1 MKPNYPAKADPRP
14 KRRRENDNPYE
25 LITSGI
31 QTDSPRYYVRFTDVN
46 GTTHCLEVSH
56 EVFDAMDKLELKE
69 LAFMNESDRHY
80 ERSELCEAT
89 MTRRAFE
96 PPESTYEKVEALI
109 QKEAV
114 HRAVDLLP
122 EIQRRRLLLYYFE
135 NMTLEQIADKE
146 GCTKQAVKDTLRTAE
161 KFLSKILKNFQ

>member
-14 KRRRENDNPYE
+14 TRRRENDTPYE

-31 QTDSPRYYVRFTDVN
+31 QTDNPRYYVRFTDVN

-56 EVFDAMDKLELKE
+56 EVFDTMDKLELKE
-69 LAFMNESDRHY
+69 LAFMNECDRHY
-80 ERSELCEAT
+80 ERSEICEST
-89 MTRRAFE
+89 LTQRAFE
-96 PPESTYEKVEALI
+96 PPESTYEKVKALI

-135 NMTLEQIADKE
+135 NMTLEQIADRE